1 MHQILEL
8 DIHYLQTKCINIEKK
23 TPQLYLRVYLQ
34 MRYAFF
40 LVVNYILLFS
50 LLLIPGIVV
59 IVLAV

>member
-8 DIHYLQTKCINIEKK
+8 DIHYLQTKCIYIEK

-34 MRYAFF
+34 IIYAFF

>member
-8 DIHYLQTKCINIEKK
+8 DIHNLQTKCINIEKK

-34 MRYAFF
+34 IIYAFF

>member
-34 MRYAFF
+34 IIYAFF

>member
-34 MRYAFF
+34 MIYAFF